1 MNKATLIL
9 TADEV
14 REELSLDA
22 DSMSVGDA
30 IALSQYASDKILM
43 ATGHDFGDDSKPSS
57 IAVETAKTI
66 VYQRFYKLADNDGIL
81 RNSLAECQDVAREIE
96 RGS

>member
-14 REELSLDA
+14 REELSLDS
-22 DSMSVGDA
+22 DSMTTEDA

-43 ATGHDFGDDSKPSS
+43 VTDHDFGADNEKNS
-57 IAVETAKTI
+57 IAVETAKII

-81 RNSLAECQDVAREIE
+81 RNSLAECQDVARAIE

>member
-14 REELSLDA
+14 REELSLDS
-22 DSMSVGDA
+22 DSMATEDA
-30 IALSQYASDKILM
+30 VALSQYASDKILM
-43 ATGHDFGDDSKPSS
+43 VTDHDFGADSEKNS
-57 IAVETAKTI
+57 IAVETAKII

-81 RNSLAECQDVAREIE
+81 RNSLAECQDVARAIE